1 VIVAESPLWK
11 RVKERAKTAGK
22 SALDELLASEESSS
36 VASAAV
42 RRVQE
47 GRAFLDENASR
58 LLGALGLATQA
69 DLERVSKKVGRLRKR
84 MTALIDRLG

>member
-1 VIVAESPLWK
+1 VADSPLWK
-11 RVKERAKTAGK
+11 RVKERAKTVGK
-22 SALDELLASEESSS
+22 SAIDDLLASEESSS

-47 GRAFLDENASR
+47 GRAFIDENASR
-58 LLGALGLATQA
+58 LLGVLGLATQA

>member
-1 VIVAESPLWK
+1 MADSPLWK
-11 RVKERAKTAGK
+11 RVKDRAKTVGK
-22 SALDELLASEESSS
+22 SAIDELLASDESSS
-36 VASAAV
+36 AVGAAV

-47 GRAFLDENASR
+47 SRAFIDENASR
-58 LLGALGLATQA
+58 LLGVLGLATQA

>member
-1 VIVAESPLWK
+1 MAESPLWK
-11 RVKERAKTAGK
+11 RVKDRAKNVGK

-69 DLERVSKKVGRLRKR
+69 DLDRVSKKVGRLRKR

>member
-1 VIVAESPLWK
+1 
-11 RVKERAKTAGK
+11 
-22 SALDELLASEESSS
+22 

-47 GRAFLDENASR
+47 GRAFIDENASR
-58 LLGALGLATQA
+58 LLGVLGLATQA

>member
-1 VIVAESPLWK
+1 MADSPLWK
-11 RVKERAKTAGK
+11 RVKERAKTVGK
-22 SALDELLASEESSS
+22 SAIDDLLASEESSS
-36 VASAAV
+36 AVGAAV

-47 GRAFLDENASR
+47 SRAFIDENASR
-58 LLGALGLATQA
+58 LLGVLGLATQA